1 MTSSCPP
8 HWYGDLERDSHLFAV
23 HFPALTASV
32 VRLTGAGDYLV
43 GGTLAS
49 LSATGCC
56 TLFLLWWFTQFAAG
70 FHWFLLPL
78 VLACLLR
85 I

>member
-8 HWYGDLERDSHLFAV
+8 HWYGATDLERDSHLFAV

-32 VRLTGAGDYLV
+32 VRLTGAGDCLV

-49 LSATGCC
+49 LSATVDVALCFCYGGLLSLQLGFIGFCC
-56 TLFLLWWFTQFAAG
+56 
-70 FHWFLLPL
+70 H
-78 VLACLLR
+78 
-85 I
+85 

>member
-8 HWYGDLERDSHLFAV
+8 HWYGATDLERDSHLFAV

-32 VRLTGAGDYLV
+32 ERFTGAGGCLV
-43 GGTLAS
+43 VGTLTS
-49 LSATGCC
+49 LSATVDVALC
-56 TLFLLWWFTQFAAG
+56 FW

>member
-32 VRLTGAGDYLV
+32 VRLTGAGDCLV

-49 LSATGCC
+49 LSATVDVAPCFYYGGLLSLQLGFIGFCC
-56 TLFLLWWFTQFAAG
+56 
-70 FHWFLLPL
+70 H
-78 VLACLLR
+78 
-85 I
+85 